1 MAGILLDITPF
12 EEKISLHSYL
22 KEKLNLPF
30 YYGANLDALYD
41 ELTSMDEP
49 VEITLQYH
57 IHEIAGHEN
66 YIPRLAEVFRIAA
79 LDNYNIR
86 LTLTETDAKAQE
98 EPK

>member
-22 KEKLNLPF
+22 KDMLKFPF

-41 ELTSMDEP
+41 ELTSMETP
-49 VEITLQYH
+49 VEITLKYH
-57 IHEIAGHEN
+57 NHDIKGHEN

-79 LDNYNIR
+79 QDNYNIQ
-86 LTLTETDAKAQE
+86 LTMQETDAKAQE